1 MRSCGGAKP
10 YAPLNRRQASN
21 NDASGPDS
29 AASASRGRDNRH
41 RRRRRAARQPSTGLR
56 SHIDAR
62 WLSRTRAR
70 DGSQALPPSANSCGG
85 QPRPES
91 NSSQRRAVSSNR
103 RIRRQVIARPQG
115 VDPAASNAVA
125 GPRKRKRADVG
136 IACALIA
143 SCRDTRP
150 SAILPRA
157 SRADQAVRVRQRRA
171 QRRQRADHRFRQH
184 RRQRPRVAG
193 ADELEVAR
201 GSQPGTSPIRRWPT
215 SCFSVP
221 RANNRRV
228 SELPRGMQHRC
239 AAFRRRTL
247 EAVIKVY
254 LVSRTGASNDLPLKD
269 HRAAR
274 ARRARPLAS
283 LARRESRHDELPRD
297 EPAVVEPAQPMRNV
311 RPGSA
316 LSPSQVKT
324 VRRPRRRS
332 TGNRAH
338 RRSVSSRPAT
348 SRRSLPAAVG
358 LIRGPRRSS
367 YPSTIRQRRQVG
379 RADSIDG

>member
-1 MRSCGGAKP
+1 
-10 YAPLNRRQASN
+10 
-21 NDASGPDS
+21 
-29 AASASRGRDNRH
+29 
-41 RRRRRAARQPSTGLR
+41 
-56 SHIDAR
+56 
-62 WLSRTRAR
+62 
-70 DGSQALPPSANSCGG
+70 
-85 QPRPES
+85 
-91 NSSQRRAVSSNR
+91 
-103 RIRRQVIARPQG
+103 
-115 VDPAASNAVA
+115 
-125 GPRKRKRADVG
+125 
-136 IACALIA
+136 
-143 SCRDTRP
+143 
-150 SAILPRA
+150 
-157 SRADQAVRVRQRRA
+157 
-171 QRRQRADHRFRQH
+171 
-184 RRQRPRVAG
+184 
-193 ADELEVAR
+193 
-201 GSQPGTSPIRRWPT
+201 
-215 SCFSVP
+215 
-221 RANNRRV
+221 
-228 SELPRGMQHRC
+228 
-239 AAFRRRTL
+239 
-247 EAVIKVY
+247 
-254 LVSRTGASNDLPLKD
+254 LPLKD